1 MTTPADIPQLLSP
14 DDLALFQAAD
24 PDWFLNAAGEI
35 VRGYC
40 QWHIAPPITVTDTVP
55 IQPDGTILLPTLYLT
70 DVTSIVIDG
79 ITLDPATYTPY
90 LDGSITRQNVQQP
103 YFEYPLWPLESDR
116 PFREYPSA
124 IAFHADVTYTHGYPT
139 LPVQVETVAF
149 ELVTRAMELP
159 AGLATQ
165 ISAGPQSISFGA
177 IGLVLNAEERRRLGP
192 YSLTGKR
199 F

>member
-1 MTTPADIPQLLSP
+1 MTNPVAPPLLSS
-14 DDLALFQAAD
+14 DDLELFQASD

-35 VRGYC
+35 VRGFC
-40 QWHIAPPITVTDTVP
+40 QWHVAPSITVTETVP
-55 IQPDGTILLPTLYLT
+55 IQPDGTITLPSLYLT
-70 DVTSIVIDG
+70 GVATVSIDG
-79 ITLDPATYTPY
+79 IDVDPATYTPHLAGY
-90 LDGSITRQNVQQP
+90 ISRLSTQQP

-124 IAFHADVTYTHGYPT
+124 VQYFADVTYTHGYPE
-139 LPVQVETVAF
+139 LPVQVAAVGYALCE
-149 ELVTRAMELP
+149 RAMEMP

-165 ISAGPQSISFGA
+165 ISAGPQSITLGKP
-177 IGLVLNAEERRRLGP
+177 GLLLTNEERRLLGP